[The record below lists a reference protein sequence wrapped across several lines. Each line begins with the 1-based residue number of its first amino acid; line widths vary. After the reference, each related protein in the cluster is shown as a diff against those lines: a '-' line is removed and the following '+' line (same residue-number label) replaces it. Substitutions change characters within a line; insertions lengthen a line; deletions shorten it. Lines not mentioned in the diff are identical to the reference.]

1 MILKFLVTLVSL
13 TFLFIY
19 NRYRLIEVENNQ
31 RNMVTKSSNFTY
43 LVESSL
49 DGIYD
54 ILTFDKADDFKEEF
68 ERRIDE
74 LLQVK
79 LDSAVL
85 NTEIATSVQLFT
97 VLQLVFYYCLHIY
110 ILQAHPY

>member
-1 MILKFLVTLVSL
+1 M
-13 TFLFIY
+13 
-19 NRYRLIEVENNQ
+19 IEVENNQ

-97 VLQLVFYYCLHIY
+97 VFTTSFLLLSSHLYFTSSSILVFSNIVLLLLLLST
-110 ILQAHPY
+110 ILQPL